1 MDLERDL
8 ELDRKA
14 LMTEEHED
22 DPEQEVAAAIA
33 EGDLPPHYFDLFQ
46 LMVESADGISARRG
60 TANAFFLTIN
70 TALIA
75 LLGSQTLRWYVPVA
89 GVVFAVAWWKLLQ
102 SYRQLNAAKFSVIN
116 GMEERLPRRV
126 FAEEYEHYTNVAA
139 SPVSESETRLRGVRR
154 WARRYRELGEVE
166 RFVPAAFAG
175 LYLAELMRQLT

>member
-1 MDLERDL
+1 MT
-8 ELDRKA
+8 DRPDD
-14 LMTEEHED
+14 TPD

-33 EGDLPPHYFDLFQ
+33 EGDLPPHYFDLFK

-60 TANAFFLTIN
+60 TTNAFFLTIN

-89 GVVFAVAWWKLLQ
+89 GVVFAIAWWKLLQ
-102 SYRQLNAAKFSVIN
+102 SYRQLNTAKFAVIN

-126 FAEEYEHYTNVAA
+126 FAEEYEHYTSVAA
-139 SPVSESETRLRGVRR
+139 KPAADAGSRLQGVER

-166 RFVPAAFAG
+166 RFVPVAFAG
-175 LYLAELMRQLT
+175 LYFAELLRQLTS